1 MEDNSLQNLLDLAES
16 GIEIGIPIDCIRV
29 CSAGSNYHDS
39 ALILD
44 NILDPLDASVW
55 KSFHHQ
61 TESLLGIKYQE
72 NYSIDPLVPTQCNE
86 TPLGHIPVCE
96 TVRDVISP
104 NISNTSSDTQYSPAV
119 CDFETENISI
129 DNPDDSPHKDFSPK
143 NLFHEDWDAS
153 TTHNSKTTNYVL
165 DNIQE
170 VHTSDSYTNT
180 TLIHAFLTNLQHRTT
195 VYNNSSNNT
204 HYNLN
209 NFQFHGEAVYYW
221 ITQTYRVKDNFA
233 LCAALQLSIELNVPM
248 IALVSIILYCTVC
261 SIDYT
266 LYTPAVLPAL
276 CVTSQSYCILINCS
290 YDYLIY
296 DHYTTTYYY
305 CRPQ

>member
-16 GIEIGIPIDCIRV
+16 GIEIGIPIDYIRV
-29 CSAGSNYHDS
+29 CSGGSNYHDS

-55 KSFHHQ
+55 KSLHHQ

-72 NYSIDPLVPTQCNE
+72 NCSVDPLVPTQCNE
-86 TPLGHIPVCE
+86 SPLGHIPVCE

-104 NISNTSSDTQYSPAV
+104 NISNTSSHIQYSPTI
-119 CDFETENISI
+119 CDFESANISVE
-129 DNPDDSPHKDFSPK
+129 NPDSPQEDFSPK
-143 NLFHEDWDAS
+143 NLFHEDWETRDGAGDS
-153 TTHNSKTTNYVL
+153 TTHNNKNTNHVV

-170 VHTSDSYTNT
+170 VHTSDSYINT
-180 TLIHAFLTNLQHRTT
+180 TLIHTFLTNLQHRTT
-195 VYNNSSNNT
+195 VYNNSSSNNT
-204 HYNLN
+204 HNNLN

-221 ITQTYRVKDNFA
+221 ITQTHRVKDNFA

-261 SIDYT
+261 
-266 LYTPAVLPAL
+266 AV
-276 CVTSQSYCILINCS
+276 
-290 YDYLIY
+290 
-296 DHYTTTYYY
+296 
-305 CRPQ
+305 